1 MLPKLYKT
9 LFWLGYIAVLITSL
23 LNINWHLNRV
33 KVRMVA
39 FELRLDHLLH
49 LAVYFLICMYYLY
62 GQWKGF
68 KLFQKKAQLKFILA
82 VFFLATVTEVL
93 QIWVPERS
101 FNVMDWVANV
111 AGIFLGV
118 VIIKIQDQRKF

>member
-9 LFWLGYIAVLITSL
+9 LFWIGYTAVLITSML
-23 LNINWHLNRV
+23 SLPWHLD
-33 KVRMVA
+33 KIHLGTLKFYIRM
-39 FELRLDHLLH
+39 DHLLH
-49 LAVYFLICMYYLY
+49 LGAYLLICMYFLF
-62 GQWKGF
+62 GRKFGL
-68 KLFQKKAQLKFILA
+68 KLFENHSFRKFLILILT
-82 VFFLATVTEVL
+82 LATVTEFI
-93 QIWVPERS
+93 QIWVPERA